1 MQRRHVL
8 KAGVLA
14 LMLPAVL
21 THAAAPAIN
30 VYKNASC
37 GCCHLWV
44 EHLQQNGFKVIARD
58 VADPS
63 DYRQRLGMPQE
74 LGSCH
79 TATVNGYVLEGHVP
93 AKEIKRLLRE
103 RPSAL
108 GLAVPSMPLGSPGM
122 EGPRQD
128 AYDVLLV
135 QKNGKHRVFQH
146 YNAS

>member
-8 KAGVLA
+8 KAGLLA
-14 LMLPAVL
+14 MMLPAVL

-30 VYKNASC
+30 VYKSASC

-44 EHLQQNGFKVIARD
+44 EHLQQNGFKVIAHD

-63 DYRQRLGMPQE
+63 DYRARFGVPQE

-93 AKEIKRLLRE
+93 ANDIKRLLRE
-103 RPSAL
+103 RPKAH

-122 EGPRQD
+122 EGPRRD
-128 AYDVLLV
+128 AYDVLV
-135 QKNGKHRVFQH
+135 FQANGKHKVYRH
-146 YNAS
+146 YPAS